1 MRVSVSAEGTMADQ
15 EPTEEIAPTEEDFG
29 FWNNDPRT
37 APEHYIKASDVK
49 SSRSDVTLLL
59 GNTYWDGRDRVDL
72 CKLRLIMSHYD
83 FLEFAED
90 VRKQA
95 AFLEKIYKGNAPG
108 PDATDE
114 EFNIAWEEVYGDD

>member
-1 MRVSVSAEGTMADQ
+1 MADK
-15 EPTEEIAPTEEDFG
+15 ELKEETAPTEAEDFG
-29 FWNNDPRT
+29 FWDNDPRT
-37 APEHYIKASDVK
+37 VPEHYIKVSTVR
-49 SSRSDVTLLL
+49 SSPADVTLLL
-59 GNTYWDGRDRVDL
+59 GNTYWEGHDRVDF

-108 PDATDE
+108 PDVTDE
-114 EFNIAWEEVYGDD
+114 EFNTALEEVYGDD